1 MSAKTAIRIQE
12 IGLVILDKNP
22 KKMATIIKPIMAA
35 YNKDLL
41 RLVIINTH
49 KNNVVDNVVNVG
61 TLL

>member
-1 MSAKTAIRIQE
+1 
-12 IGLVILDKNP
+12 
-22 KKMATIIKPIMAA
+22 MATIIKPIMAA